1 MELRLALTLAFIG
14 LVSLGAVESRSAHY
28 QWNDQETGHHLRQD
42 TKAADPSKVSQLLR
56 DICAGS
62 QGEISAR
69 VPALFSELVHE
80 LRPLSA
86 EETRRIDQQVRN
98 GELCAAA
105 TGAKLQDIWADALIM
120 DSSEGSLKL
129 SVEQI
134 KSKSIGTA
142 RANYL
147 LTMLAFA
154 RSPSRGAVR
163 ALIPL
168 LEQEDAPRQALLGTS
183 ALIRNLIE
191 EDRSA
196 ADSQEVRDAL
206 KAFTKIVRDHK
217 DAKDKTRAIV
227 ALKAIRNIGHLD
239 EQAISTILE
248 IATQKNAQTNQ
259 LRIVALAALRQV
271 AAHQRV
277 NEKMLDIFRDQQEDS
292 EVRIYAYKV
301 AIEGADRSTVQ
312 EIISVLKRE
321 TSKQGE
327 LKFYK
332 GAKELLP

>member
-1 MELRLALTLAFIG
+1 M
-14 LVSLGAVESRSAHY
+14 
-28 QWNDQETGHHLRQD
+28 
-42 TKAADPSKVSQLLR
+42 
-56 DICAGS
+56 
-62 QGEISAR
+62 
-69 VPALFSELVHE
+69 
-80 LRPLSA
+80 
-86 EETRRIDQQVRN
+86 
-98 GELCAAA
+98 
-105 TGAKLQDIWADALIM
+105 
-120 DSSEGSLKL
+120 
-129 SVEQI
+129 
-134 KSKSIGTA
+134 
-142 RANYL
+142 
-147 LTMLAFA
+147 
-154 RSPSRGAVR
+154 
-163 ALIPL
+163 
-168 LEQEDAPRQALLGTS
+168 
-183 ALIRNLIE
+183 
-191 EDRSA
+191 
-196 ADSQEVRDAL
+196 
-206 KAFTKIVRDHK
+206 RDHK

-277 NEKMLDIFRDQQEDS
+277 NQKMLDIFRDQQEDS